1 MVNARILI
9 WLLVLGLVVVACG
22 SQEDPAE
29 PAAVTQ
35 STPDTAEATP
45 GSGIEPIQG
54 MGPGSGMM
62 ARHHA
67 TIPEPYRG
75 RANPVPADQTSLDR
89 GAELYSTL
97 CASCHGDG
105 GMGDGPAGAGL
116 DPAPAPVAHT
126 SQMMGDDMLFWRI
139 SEGGGMAPFN
149 SAMPAWNDALDEQ
162 ARWDLINYVRA
173 LGRGQVAPRRAAG
186 GGTFDPAAELAARAE
201 MLATGVELGVI
212 NQIEADLFAEVH
224 SAMDAHT
231 AANASPRVGGMD
243 QMRLALL
250 DELVAQGTITGEQAD
265 AFNDIHDR
273 LVEAGVME

>member
-1 MVNARILI
+1 VKVRTLI
-9 WLLVLGLVVVACG
+9 WLLVLGLAVVACG

-29 PAAVTQ
+29 PATVTQ
-35 STPDTAEATP
+35 STPDTAKDTP
-45 GSGIEPIQG
+45 RLDVEPIQG

-75 RANPVPADQTSLDR
+75 LANPVPAEQASLDR

-105 GMGDGPAGAGL
+105 GMGDGPAGASL

-149 SAMPAWNDALDEQ
+149 SAMPAWKDALDEQ

-173 LGRGQVAPRRAAG
+173 LGRGQVAPRLAAG
-186 GGTFDPAAELAARAE
+186 GAAFDPAAEQAARAE
-201 MLATGVELGVI
+201 MRARGMELGVI
-212 NQIEADLFAEVH
+212 TQAEADLFAEVH
-224 SAMDAHT
+224 SAMDAQT
-231 AANASPRVGGMD
+231 AADASPRVGGMD

-250 DELVAQGTITGEQAD
+250 DELVAQGTITQEQAD
-265 AFNDIHDR
+265 AFNDIHER